1 MSPATPIITLGAP
14 LIELS
19 EIDSTN
25 MYAMEQIHAQ
35 KALSGSVYQTDFQ
48 TNGKGQH
55 GRIWES
61 QRGENL
67 LCTYILELNT
77 LKKGKNWVPTEQ
89 VGLSAAV
96 ALGAQ
101 ALLAGSVD
109 VITVPIGAQ
118 AAAVSKGADFV
129 AISLL
134 VGTSGGILAIGNSID
149 LSGADDLTSRM
160 KRLEGKKVGV
170 SARGTAGEFAV
181 KFMLKSAGLEEDA
194 VTFVAVGGLP
204 TAIPALTGGQVDA
217 VLAIEPL
224 GAICEVLAMCQVAW
238 AGVSATEPAPLIA
251 DRGASNPAIVR
262 KSWLDDNAEVAAA
275 FRDAIVAA
283 SDFVQ
288 NPENYDEV
296 VAIVSETVKFD
307 LPKSDEILAQTIK
320 NMLPFY
326 KASID
331 MAAAERAMD
340 LAEPLYGAKR
350 RVELS
355 EIIMPDAPQ
364 H

>member
-1 MSPATPIITLGAP
+1 MFSFKKAALAAVFAASATLAAA
-14 LIELS
+14 E
-19 EIDSTN
+19 N
-25 MYAMEQIHAQ
+25 
-35 KALSGSVYQTDFQ
+35 QTIRVQ
-48 TNGKGQH
+48 EYPGVG
-55 GRIWES
+55 
-61 QRGENL
+61 NL
-67 LCTYILELNT
+67 L
-77 LKKGKNWVPTEQ
+77 LKVAISKGFCDERGITCEPVVIP
-89 VGLSAAV
+89 SA

-262 KSWLDDNAEVAAA
+262 KSWLDDNADVAAA